1 MELDYK
7 ENRGFRLLQLYER
20 LSRGEI
26 ICKAELAQILAL
38 LPK

>member
-7 ENRGFRLLQLYER
+7 DNKGFRLLQLYECPG
-20 LSRGEI
+20 RGEVVR
-26 ICKAELAQILAL
+26 KAELAQILAL